1 MTRTGSN
8 HHDDAHVVFTGVGVK
23 SAYSMLVS
31 SLKTQ
36 KQNFNLPESN
46 CRQIQDVK
54 DVDLSRVSNH
64 HVPE

>member
-1 MTRTGSN
+1 MTGTGSN
-8 HHDDAHVVFTGVGVK
+8 HDAHGVFTGVGVK

-36 KQNFNLPESN
+36 KQNFTLPESI

-54 DVDLSRVSNH
+54 HLDWSRMSNH